1 MTDPTRRNVLRG
13 AAAITA
19 AGALVGTGA
28 GASPAAA
35 APRAARRFPFLEGAF
50 KPVTEELTA
59 FDLPVTGRIPREL
72 NGRYLRNGPNALGLE
87 DPRAHHWMLGEGMVH
102 GVPGGVRGGPSGTA
116 TAGCVPPRWR
126 RSSASPTRARS
137 RRTTSRATPM

>member
-1 MTDPTRRNVLRG
+1 MTDHTRRNVLRG

-28 GASPAAA
+28 GGGPAVAASRTP
-35 APRAARRFPFLEGAF
+35 RRFPFLEDAF
-50 KPVTEELTA
+50 EPVTEELTA
-59 FDLPVTGRIPREL
+59 FGLPVTGRVPHEL
-72 NGRYLRNGPNALGLE
+72 NGRYLRNGPNVLGLE

-102 GVPGGVRGGPSGTA
+102 GVRLRAGRAEWTP
-116 TAGCVPPRWR
+116 TAGCAPRRWR
-126 RSSASPTRARS
+126 RNSASPTRGRC